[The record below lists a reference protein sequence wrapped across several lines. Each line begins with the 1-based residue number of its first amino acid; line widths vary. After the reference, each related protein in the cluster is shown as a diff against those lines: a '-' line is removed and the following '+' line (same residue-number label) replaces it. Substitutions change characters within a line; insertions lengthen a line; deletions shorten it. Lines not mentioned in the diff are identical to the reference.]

1 MPHAHIRVVVTGIGA
16 VTPIGRTIEE
26 YRTSLIAGCSG
37 VGPIS
42 LFDCNV
48 TDPATR
54 ELQFATRIAAEV
66 KGFKPDL
73 HLSKPQRYDRASQF
87 GIYAAKMAVEDAG
100 LRPEDLSSTDTGVF
114 VGTAMGDMQTI
125 EMAMTVLHS
134 CGARRLL
141 PTYLPKV
148 LPSTLVTNL
157 CMYLGT
163 QGPSMGISTA
173 CASAI
178 HAVGEAYW
186 CIQRRDAER
195 MVVGGADAVIT
206 PLTIGSFTAMRAMSR
221 RNDSP
226 ETASRPFDRERD
238 GFVLGEGAGLMI
250 LETLQSARKRDA
262 KIYCEIVGY
271 GATADAYHLTHMNPE
286 SAQCAQAMRK
296 ALRRAQIEPDKID
309 YINAH
314 GTSTPTNDFVE
325 TAAIK
330 EVFGCRA
337 HKIPISSTKS
347 MIGHLMSASGAAE
360 LVAVILGL
368 QDQVVHPTINL
379 KNPDPTCDLDY
390 VKEGARPHPMEYV
403 LKNSFGMG
411 GHNAS
416 LVLKHW
422 QD

>member
-1 MPHAHIRVVVTGIGA
+1 MPYAHARIVVTGIGA
-16 VTPIGRTIEE
+16 VTPIGLTIEE
-26 YRTSLIAGCSG
+26 YRKSLIAGRSG

-48 TDPATR
+48 TDPATG
-54 ELQFATRIAAEV
+54 EPQFATRIAAEV

-73 HLSKPQRYDRASQF
+73 HVPKPQRYDRASQF
-87 GIYAAKMAVEDAG
+87 GMFAAQMAVEDAR
-100 LRPEDLSSTDTGVF
+100 LKPEDLKSTDTGVF
-114 VGTAMGDMQTI
+114 VGTAVGDMETI
-125 EMAMTVLHS
+125 ETGMTVLHS
-134 CGARRLL
+134 RGARRLL

-163 QGPSMGISTA
+163 QGPSMGISSA
-173 CASAI
+173 CASAT

-186 CIQRRDAER
+186 CIQRGDAER
-195 MVVGGADAVIT
+195 MVVGGANAVIT
-206 PLTIGSFTAMRAMSR
+206 PLTVGGFTAMRVMSR

-238 GFVLGEGAGLMI
+238 GFVLGEGAALMI
-250 LETLQSARKRDA
+250 LETLESARKRGA

-271 GATADAYHLTHMNPE
+271 GATADAFHLTAMNPE
-286 SAQCAQAMRK
+286 LAQCAQAMRK
-296 ALRRAQIEPDKID
+296 ALRRAQISPDKID

-314 GTSTPTNDFVE
+314 GTSTPTNDLVE
-325 TAAIK
+325 TVAIK
-330 EVFGCRA
+330 EVFGSRA
-337 HKIPISSTKS
+337 HTIPISSTKS

-368 QDQVVHPTINL
+368 QDQVVHPSINL
-379 KNPDPTCDLDY
+379 KNSDPACDLDY

-422 QD
+422 ED

>member
-1 MPHAHIRVVVTGIGA
+1 MSYAHARIVVTGIGA
-16 VTPIGRTIEE
+16 VTPIGLTIEE
-26 YRTSLIAGCSG
+26 YRKSLIAGRSG

-42 LFDCNV
+42 LFDCNAPDPV
-48 TDPATR
+48 TGEP
-54 ELQFATRIAAEV
+54 QFATRIAAEV
-66 KGFKPDL
+66 KGFKPEL
-73 HLSKPQRYDRASQF
+73 HVSKPQRYDRASQF
-87 GIYAAKMAVEDAG
+87 GMCAAQMAVEDAR
-100 LRPEDLSSTDTGVF
+100 LRPEDLKSTDTGVF
-114 VGTAMGDMQTI
+114 MGTAVGDMETI
-125 EMAMTVLHS
+125 ETGMTVLHS
-134 CGARRLL
+134 RGARRLP

-163 QGPSMGISTA
+163 KGPSMGISSA
-173 CASAI
+173 CASAT

-186 CIQRRDAER
+186 CIQRGDAER
-195 MVVGGADAVIT
+195 MVVGGANAVIT
-206 PLTIGSFTAMRAMSR
+206 PLTVGAFTAMRVMSR

-250 LETLQSARKRDA
+250 LETLESARKRGA
-262 KIYCEIVGY
+262 KIYCEIIGY
-271 GATADAYHLTHMNPE
+271 GATADAYHLTAMNPE
-286 SAQCAQAMRK
+286 LAQCAQAMRK
-296 ALRRAQIEPDKID
+296 ALRRAQIDPDKID

-314 GTSTPTNDFVE
+314 GTSTPANDLVE
-325 TAAIK
+325 TVAIK
-330 EVFGCRA
+330 EVFGSHA

-368 QDQVVHPTINL
+368 QDQVVHPSINL
-379 KNPDPTCDLDY
+379 KNSDPACDLDY
-390 VKEGARPHPMEYV
+390 VKEGARAHRMEYV
-403 LKNSFGMG
+403 MKNSFGMG